1 MSRPFVNSH
10 FRAKL
15 VTVAL
20 VVGLVGGTLAIDTVA
35 SQLSSEIGRT
45 DRSASVPA
53 PAASTPG
60 QRESFGTFH

>member
-1 MSRPFVNSH
+1 MSSPFVISH
-10 FRAKL
+10 LRAKL
-15 VTVAL
+15 VTAAL

-35 SQLSSEIGRT
+35 SHLSGEIGRT

-60 QRESFGTFH
+60 QRESFRTF